1 MMLSFYLTAIFQ
13 TIFQGAVSLNGLCTL
28 FCTLYAGHFYDLIY
42 EVCRLNENKDIPVID
57 LRCNKR

>member
-28 FCTLYAGHFYDLIY
+28 YAGHFYDLIY
-42 EVCRLNENKDIPVID
+42 EVCRLNENKDIPDID
-57 LRCNKR
+57 LRSNKR